1 MVWQGNGVKK
11 NNRRKMCVRANQ
23 GKNVG
28 SYILP
33 LTKCLDF
40 PFRVVRY
47 EKLPTE
53 NYAGCRKNKNRSW
66 KGRPERCRS
75 NAPLL
80 PLDLLYI
87 RFLCRGVTL
96 KSLVIED

>member
-1 MVWQGNGVKK
+1 MARQRGEKEQKK
-11 NNRRKMCVRANQ
+11 IICVRANQ
-23 GKNVG
+23 KERSCSSLLPPTNVLYVLCEISVTQSANG
-28 SYILP
+28 
-33 LTKCLDF
+33 
-40 PFRVVRY
+40 
-47 EKLPTE
+47 
-53 NYAGCRKNKNRSW
+53 NYAGGRKNKNLSG

-87 RFLCRGVTL
+87 RFLRRGVTL